1 MLNKKSNL
9 TNKAF
14 TLIELLVV
22 IAIIAIL
29 IGLLLPAVQKVR
41 EAAARIQCSNNL
53 KQLSLAVMNYE
64 NTFQVLPL
72 SYSTPN
78 PSNWPYSTTYW
89 FGLVDTANNADT
101 ANGIITS
108 YYENNSKVT
117 QCPGLDKES
126 VKSPYKTS
134 NGTYA
139 TGGYGYNRLLGITY
153 WNAGNFSNPVFMRK
167 KITDF
172 PSTSTTFMFS
182 DTALISTFSNPIVAQ
197 ESYSIAAPFAT
208 YNGSTPQ
215 PTTHFRHSGGTANVA
230 FLDGHIETRTEV
242 SFATPASW
250 NATSVAL
257 AKKLKIGYLSD
268 TNIPYAGQ

>member
-1 MLNKKSNL
+1 MLNKKSSL

-29 IGLLLPAVQKVR
+29 VGLLLPAVQKVR
-41 EAAARIQCSNNL
+41 EAATRIQCSNNL

-89 FGLVDTANNADT
+89 FGSVDPSNKVDT
-101 ANGIITS
+101 ANGILTP
-108 YYENNSKVT
+108 YYESNAKAT
-117 QCPGLDKES
+117 QCPGLDKEN
-126 VKSPYKTS
+126 VKSPYTTT
-134 NGTYA
+134 NGMYA

-153 WNAGNFSNPVFMRK
+153 WNAPNYSNPVFMRK
-167 KITDF
+167 RIIDF

-182 DTALISTFSNPIVAQ
+182 DTALISTFSTPIVAQ

-208 YNGSTPQ
+208 YSGSTPQ

-230 FLDGHIETRTEV
+230 FLDGHIETRTEI

-250 NATSVAL
+250 TQTSFDL

-268 TNIPYAGQ
+268 TNIAYAGQ

>member
-1 MLNKKSNL
+1 MIINKTKL
-9 TNKAF
+9 KYKAF

-41 EAAARIQCSNNL
+41 EAATRIQCSNNL
-53 KQLSLAVMNYE
+53 KQLTLAVMNYE

-101 ANGIITS
+101 ANGILTS
-108 YYENNSKVT
+108 FYENNSKVT
-117 QCPGLDKES
+117 QCPGLDKDN
-126 VKSPYKTS
+126 VKSPYKTA
-134 NGTYA
+134 NGAYA
-139 TGGYGYNRLLGITY
+139 TGGYGYNRCLGVTY
-153 WNAGNFSNPVFMRK
+153 WNGNWTAPIFMRRR
-167 KITDF
+167 IIEF
-172 PSTSTTFMFS
+172 QSTSTTFMFS
-182 DTALISTFSNPIVAQ
+182 DSALISTFSNPIEAQ

-215 PTTHFRHSGGTANVA
+215 PTTQFRHSGDTATVS

-242 SFATPASW
+242 PFAMPPNW
-250 NATSVAL
+250 NQTSIAL

-268 TNIPYAGQ
+268 TNMAYDGK